1 MLNTILIVGFGG
13 FIGSLLRMLLV
24 NWMNKCFPY
33 SINFG
38 TLLVNV
44 LGSFIIGL
52 FFSYMQNK
60 GLSLAFNNFIVTG
73 LLGAFTTFSAFS
85 YDNLLLL
92 QNGNYFYLILNIVLN
107 IVFCL
112 FAVWLG
118 FIVFK

>member
-73 LLGAFTTFSAFS
+73 LLGVFTTFSAFS

-92 QNGNYFYLILNIVLN
+92 
-107 IVFCL
+107 
-112 FAVWLG
+112 
-118 FIVFK
+118 

>member
-92 QNGNYFYLILNIVLN
+92 
-107 IVFCL
+107 
-112 FAVWLG
+112 
-118 FIVFK
+118 